1 MNHPNLP
8 VAPSK
13 IFAEKISVPRILKF
27 PVSPLAV
34 SNGETKY
41 IWQNIYIWPIS
52 LKTHLHTQNTC
63 VLPPLLTHQ
72 HTHTIFIPPLSLSPP
87 LFISLS
93 LLNTHTN
100 THTHTQTI
108 TDIHREDA
116 NKKKGGLPQAHTQTH
131 THCFMRHSPSPC
143 ICNLVMFNTKKKL
156 VGQMSIFKMQYRKLQ
171 FNFWRKCFIRCG
183 DHLFNDYYNLIRGLW
198 GKTRELLKNAC
209 F

>member
-116 NKKKGGLPQAHTQTH
+116 NKKKGGTPSSSHTNTH
-131 THCFMRHSPSPC
+131 THTLLHAPLPLSLHLQSG
-143 ICNLVMFNTKKKL
+143 NVQHQKKTCWPD
-156 VGQMSIFKMQYRKLQ
+156 VDFQ
-171 FNFWRKCFIRCG
+171 
-183 DHLFNDYYNLIRGLW
+183 
-198 GKTRELLKNAC
+198 NAISKIAV
-209 F
+209 